1 MYASSIAWTFFCTS
15 GNFFQFFRVER
26 PECEKT
32 LTITSL
38 LLLLLKYIIA
48 LMLALV
54 HPQQLSPLLVA
65 LNHSM
70 VPYYSFLQDLLPV
83 PARLASG
90 FLLCMPSLA
99 SSSACSTGSSTI
111 IWVSPLLCAVNFDFF
126 STPPWLSLP
135 SPSSGFFS
143 PGKIM
148 FKASS
153 RSFGRGPLVGAGP
166 SVIGTRGRNSGC
178 LTTGFSIRLLLF
190 ERERVRVR
198 ERDTRRRER
207 SIELSFEVV
216 LDVLWS
222 CLGLFLSLPFNC
234 SSSFFSLSLI
244 TGCTVFHC
252 CIILSSSWPCFS
264 SSFGLTAAVLSCAT
278 VHLLRRT
285 CAATG
290 AAGCVGSCLIFIE
303 GGSAGNSTSSECF
316 KVSCFRIVTR
326 IEAAG
331 LGLSNSL
338 TSTGGRCFFLI
349 GSSSSVVEEDE
360 SLVHEELETLPEDFL
375 RLHYTLFLPTTV
387 GIMECIMVN
396 LHLLSCLNAM
406 AYQYFRDPCAPGNA
420 NDRGNRVQFSG
431 IYRMFDTNAF
441 RDHRTPISFCL
452 FFMDSMTLF
461 FKRSAELSSS
471 SSSSSSA
478 VTPDAEALA
487 LFAALRPGFLSS
499 SFSVVELDEDVE
511 VVSLSVEVSSDDD
524 DDVGFEGVTLR
535 GSCCFT
541 STGGKVAAL
550 LTASFGKV
558 SSSSTSSSFSRFS
571 SPIIPV
577 FCAAHNGALLNPA
590 SQILAD
596 CVTCTAAD
604 CPTTDIGGGGCVVC
618 CCCGGGAGI
627 VCSWFGGDLPNSN
640 ASNSAP
646 GGPGGRAFALPKRL
660 SDGCCN
666 IKSSSMLV
674 FVKNES

>member
-1 MYASSIAWTFFCTS
+1 MSAKSISFVITTNLLSAVFVASAAMESIISRSKSFDGSILFVSSGFTSDIGASGIGISSGKFIIDSSCINCSSCTFLSVLSTATCWSCTDFLLSVMTSCGGRGGEISSNIDCGTDCVISPGCEPASS
-15 GNFFQFFRVER
+15 N
-26 PECEKT
+26 
-32 LTITSL
+32 
-38 LLLLLKYIIA
+38 
-48 LMLALV
+48 
-54 HPQQLSPLLVA
+54 
-65 LNHSM
+65 SM
-70 VPYYSFLQDLLPV
+70 
-83 PARLASG
+83 
-90 FLLCMPSLA
+90 CMPSLA
-99 SSSACSTGSSTI
+99 NSSACSTGSSTI

-207 SIELSFEVV
+207 S
-216 LDVLWS
+216 
-222 CLGLFLSLPFNC
+222 C

-303 GGSAGNSTSSECF
+303 GGSA
-316 KVSCFRIVTR
+316 VTR

-338 TSTGGRCFFLI
+338 TSTVGRCFFLT

-375 RLHYTLFLPTTV
+375 RLHSTYCVIGVLEYAM
-387 GIMECIMVN
+387 GN
-396 LHLLSCLNAM
+396 LRLLSYLNAM

-420 NDRGNRVQFSG
+420 NDRDNRVQFSE

-441 RDHRTPISFCL
+441 RDHRRPISFCL

-478 VTPDAEALA
+478 VTPDAAALA

-524 DDVGFEGVTLR
+524 DDVKGFLLRGFEGVTLR

-541 STGGKVAAL
+541 SMGGKMTFL

-558 SSSSTSSSFSRFS
+558 SSSSASSSLSRFS

-590 SQILAD
+590 SQN
-596 CVTCTAAD
+596 
-604 CPTTDIGGGGCVVC
+604 
-618 CCCGGGAGI
+618 
-627 VCSWFGGDLPNSN
+627 LPNSN

-646 GGPGGRAFALPKRL
+646 GGPGGKAFALPKRL

-666 IKSSSMLV
+666 IKSSSMLL
-674 FVKNES
+674 FVANELKLAD

>member
-1 MYASSIAWTFFCTS
+1 MAIGGDGGGWGMSARSISFVITTNLLSAVFVASAAMESIIS
-15 GNFFQFFRVER
+15 RS
-26 PECEKT
+26 K
-32 LTITSL
+32 
-38 LLLLLKYIIA
+38 
-48 LMLALV
+48 
-54 HPQQLSPLLVA
+54 
-65 LNHSM
+65 
-70 VPYYSFLQDLLPV
+70 SFD
-83 PARLASG
+83 
-90 FLLCMPSLA
+90 
-99 SSSACSTGSSTI
+99 GSI
-111 IWVSPLLCAVNFDFF
+111 LFV
-126 STPPWLSLP
+126 
-135 SPSSGFFS
+135 SSGFTSDIGASGIGISSVLSTATCWSCTDFLLSVMTSCGGRGGEISSNIDCGTDCVIS
-143 PGKIM
+143 PGCEP
-148 FKASS
+148 ASS
-153 RSFGRGPLVGAGP
+153 NSMSDLASDHRNLPSYPHQGEKVARYHKHPPSWPAVSEQLWVLEAAVGRHLGRQPC
-166 SVIGTRGRNSGC
+166 TRGRNSGC

-207 SIELSFEVV
+207 S
-216 LDVLWS
+216 
-222 CLGLFLSLPFNC
+222 C

-303 GGSAGNSTSSECF
+303 GGSA
-316 KVSCFRIVTR
+316 VTR

-338 TSTGGRCFFLI
+338 TSTVGRCFFLT

-375 RLHYTLFLPTTV
+375 RLHSTYCVIGVLEYAM
-387 GIMECIMVN
+387 GN
-396 LHLLSCLNAM
+396 LRLLSCLNAM

-420 NDRGNRVQFSG
+420 NDRDNRVQFSE

-441 RDHRTPISFCL
+441 RDHRRPISFCL

-478 VTPDAEALA
+478 VTPDAAALA

-524 DDVGFEGVTLR
+524 DDVKGFLLRGFEGVTLR

-541 STGGKVAAL
+541 SMGGKMTFL

-558 SSSSTSSSFSRFS
+558 SSSSASSSLSRFS

-590 SQILAD
+590 SQ
-596 CVTCTAAD
+596 
-604 CPTTDIGGGGCVVC
+604 
-618 CCCGGGAGI
+618 
-627 VCSWFGGDLPNSN
+627 S
-640 ASNSAP
+640 
-646 GGPGGRAFALPKRL
+646 
-660 SDGCCN
+660 
-666 IKSSSMLV
+666 
-674 FVKNES
+674 